1 MTKGALVIGGSV
13 AGLQAA
19 LDLAESG
26 IHVHLVDESP
36 FLGSGGTAVVP
47 EHLLNA
53 RLLEVAK
60 HPNVTVW
67 TNTRVNRAEAATDQ
81 PGRFQVELRQHP
93 RYVDLTKCTAC
104 GDCIQVC
111 PVTVPGTDHKV
122 IYWIEGAQ
130 PGCVAIDKLGKPPC
144 SNTCPGGIHVQ
155 GYVAL
160 IAQGRFQE
168 ALDLIREAI
177 PFPGICGRICTHPC
191 EVNCRRAEVDS
202 PVSIRALK
210 RFVSDWELDH
220 GSSRSAVGRETSDL
234 ELASDPKSRRSPPGD
249 KIQNPKSKIAVIG
262 AGPAGMAVADR
273 LARLGY
279 QVTVFEK
286 LPVIGGMMAVG
297 IPEYRLPRD
306 VIAREYRQIQDLGIE
321 IRLNTTVGPG
331 GDCTLDDLFAAG
343 YGAVCLAVGAHKSHD
358 LRISGES
365 LPGVIQGIEL
375 LKVISLSQQVGEPES
390 QATLKRLLRKGPKT
404 KAIVLGGGNTAM
416 DVSRSLRRLGL
427 KDVRIYYRRTRA
439 EMPAL
444 PEEIEGAEQ
453 EGVAVEYLVAPV
465 RILGSATTGVTGLE
479 CVRMKLGEPD
489 SSGRRRPVPIADS
502 EFVVKVDL
510 VALAIGQATQLDF
523 LGEDHGIAITR
534 DERINV
540 DGTSFM
546 TSRPGVFAAGDA
558 VTADKMA
565 VIEAI
570 GMGKKAAAAIDA
582 YLRGVPAHEV
592 VVDAREVPIARR
604 TMTEAEM
611 ILKPRVPM
619 PEMPVA
625 ERMQGYAEVELGYT
639 AEQAIKEAQRCLA
652 CGPCSECQACVRAC
666 KPGAVVHEQH
676 ERFVELEIG
685 AVIYAGDP
693 AHFGRL
699 TEIPPFIGRGR
710 LAESQGVYAVPSS
723 SPLIGSAAA
732 ARAMFDLRGDVARP
746 SVTTLAADSGPAR
759 IGVFVCQCG
768 DLIAGAVDT
777 EAVRDRAAA
786 WPDVAHAEVLPFSCS
801 PEAARAMAEAIE
813 TNGLNRAV
821 LAACSCCPID
831 QVCYSCTYQRV
842 RCKDNL
848 GVFHAGFGPDLT
860 DPRSARPV
868 RSRATWEF
876 VNIREQCAW
885 VHPDDRQA
893 ATAKA
898 ITLVAAAV
906 AKVRMAALN
915 AAEGIGP
922 VERSALI
929 LGNGA
934 SARACQK
941 ALETQG
947 IATQHIAELPAEI
960 RRMGGRYNVARGKAA
975 WQATALV
982 LAPQDAGEMD
992 RLLVA
997 FGQDGYRPRTNTVWG
1012 GLDTHRPGV
1021 WLCDPAQATAMSGAA
1036 AAARVTAWLGHLA
1049 TQPRTIAAV
1058 VDAARCR
1065 ACNTCVEICEFGA
1078 PQLVGNEPQ
1087 RSSWI
1092 DPAVCTGCGTCAA
1105 HCPSGA
1111 ITAGFCT
1118 DAQLSAMLEAALR

>member
-36 FLGSGGTAVVP
+36 FLGNGGAAVVP
-47 EHLLNA
+47 QHLLTA

-60 HPNVTVW
+60 HPNVAVW
-67 TNTRVNRAEAATDQ
+67 TNTRVNRAEAVAGQ
-81 PGRFQVELRQHP
+81 GGRFQVELRQHP
-93 RYVDLTKCTAC
+93 RYVDLAKCTAC

-122 IYWIEGAQ
+122 IYCLEGAQ

-210 RFVSDWELDH
+210 RFVSDWELGNGAGGQEIPNAGH
-220 GSSRSAVGRETSDL
+220 
-234 ELASDPKSRRSPPGD
+234 ASVPKL
-249 KIQNPKSKIAVIG
+249 KTENPKPERVAVIG

-306 VIAREYRQIQDLGIE
+306 VISREYRQIQDLGVE
-321 IRLNTTVGPG
+321 VRLHTTIGPG
-331 GDCTLDDLFAAG
+331 GEHTLDDLFATG
-343 YGAVCLAVGAHKSHD
+343 YEAVCLAVGAHKSHE
-358 LRISGES
+358 LRISGET

-375 LKVISLSQQVGEPES
+375 LNVISLSQQVSDPES
-390 QATLKRLLRKGPKT
+390 LATLKRLLRKGPKT
-404 KAIVLGGGNTAM
+404 RAIVLGGGNTAM

-453 EGVAVEYLVAPV
+453 EGVAIEYLVAPV
-465 RILGSATTGVTGLE
+465 RVLGNATAGVTGLE

-611 ILKPRVPM
+611 VLKPRVPV
-619 PEMPVA
+619 PEIPAA
-625 ERMQGYAEVELGYT
+625 ERVQGYAEVELGYT
-639 AEQAIKEAQRCLA
+639 AEQAMKEAQRCLA

-676 ERFVELEIG
+676 EEFVDLEIG

-693 AHFGRL
+693 AHFDRL
-699 TEIPPFIGRGR
+699 R
-710 LAESQGVYAVPSS
+710 LAESQGVYAVPPGN
-723 SPLIGSAAA
+723 PLIGSAAA
-732 ARAMFDLRGDVARP
+732 ARAMFDLRGDVTQPA
-746 SVTTLAADSGPAR
+746 VTALATGSGPAR

-768 DLIAGAVDT
+768 SLIAGVVDT
-777 EAVRDRAAA
+777 EAVRARAAV
-786 WPDVAHAEVLPFSCS
+786 WPDVVHTEVLPFSCS
-801 PEAARAMAEAIE
+801 PEAAQAMVEAID
-813 TNGLNRAV
+813 TYGLNRAV

-842 RCKDNL
+842 RCKENL
-848 GVFHAGFGPDLT
+848 GVFHPDLG
-860 DPRSARPV
+860 
-868 RSRATWEF
+868 SRAVWEF

-898 ITLVAAAV
+898 TTLVAAAV
-906 AKVRMAALN
+906 AKLRVAALKT
-915 AAEGIGP
+915 AE
-922 VERSALI
+922 VRTVDRSALI

-941 ALETQG
+941 ALESQG
-947 IATQHIAELPAEI
+947 IATQHVTELPSDI
-960 RRMGGRYNVARGKAA
+960 RRRGGLYNVVRPTIVPGAKRSGKAA

-982 LAPQDAGEMD
+982 LAPHDASEMD
-992 RLLVA
+992 RLLAA
-997 FGQDGYRPRTNTVWG
+997 FGEDGYRPRTDTAWG

-1021 WLCDPAQATAMSGAA
+1021 WLCDPAQATAMAGAA
-1036 AAARVTAWLGHLA
+1036 AAARVAAWLGHLA
-1049 TQPRTIAAV
+1049 TQPQAIAAV

-1078 PQLVGNEPQ
+1078 PQLTEIPPLSGRGVGEEPQ

-1111 ITAGFCT
+1111 ITAGFCP
-1118 DAQLSAMLEAALR
+1118 DAQLAAMLEAALACSSPRSGAEWGGD

>member
-36 FLGSGGTAVVP
+36 FLGSDGVAVVP
-47 EHLLNA
+47 QHLLNT

-67 TNTRVNRAEAATDQ
+67 TNTRVNRAEAVADQ
-81 PGRFQVELRQHP
+81 AGRFQVELRQHP
-93 RYVDLTKCTAC
+93 RYVDLAKCTAC

-122 IYWIEGAQ
+122 IYRLEGAQ

-210 RFVSDWELDH
+210 RFVSDWELGHD
-220 GSSRSAVGRETSDL
+220 RPRNAVGWDGVEVQGARGAEPQGT
-234 ELASDPKSRRSPPGD
+234 GD
-249 KIQNPKSKIAVIG
+249 SQKVAVIG

-306 VIAREYRQIQDLGIE
+306 VIGREYRQIQDLGVE
-321 IRLNTTVGPG
+321 IRLNTTIGPG
-331 GDCTLDDLFAAG
+331 GDHTLDGLFATG
-343 YGAVCLAVGAHKSHD
+343 YAAVCLAVGAHKSHD
-358 LRISGES
+358 LRISGEA
-365 LPGVIQGIEL
+365 LPGVTQGIEL
-375 LKVISLSQQVGEPES
+375 LKVISLSQQVGDPEL
-390 QATLKRLLRKGPKT
+390 QATLSRLLRKGPKT

-453 EGVAVEYLVAPV
+453 EGVAIEFLVAPV
-465 RILGSATTGVTGLE
+465 RLLGNATAGVTGLE

-570 GMGKKAAAAIDA
+570 GMGKRAAAAIDA
-582 YLRGVPAHEV
+582 YLRGVPPHEV

-611 ILKPRVPM
+611 VLKPRVPV
-619 PEMPVA
+619 PETPVA
-625 ERMQGYAEVELGYT
+625 ERVRGYAEVELGYT
-639 AEQAIKEAQRCLA
+639 IEQAMKEAQRCLA
-652 CGPCSECQACVRAC
+652 CGPCSECQACVHAC

-676 ERFVELEIG
+676 EQFVDLEIG

-693 AHFGRL
+693 AHFDRL
-699 TEIPPFIGRGR
+699 R
-710 LAESQGVYAVPSS
+710 LAESQGVYAVPPSN
-723 SPLIGSAAA
+723 PLIGSAAA
-732 ARAMFDLRGDVARP
+732 ARAMFDLRGDVSRP
-746 SVTTLAADSGPAR
+746 AVTAMATGDGPAR
-759 IGVFVCQCG
+759 IGVFVCRCG
-768 DLIAGAVDT
+768 SSIADAVDT
-777 EAVRDRAAA
+777 EAVRDQAAT
-786 WPDVAHAEVLPFSCS
+786 WPDVVHTEVLPFSCS
-801 PEAARAMAEAIE
+801 TEAAQAMVEAAEAHD
-813 TNGLNRAV
+813 LNRAV

-848 GVFHAGFGPDLT
+848 GVFHPSLNPDL
-860 DPRSARPV
+860 PGLGGPG
-868 RSRATWEF
+868 RSRAVWEF

-898 ITLVAAAV
+898 TALVAAAV
-906 AKVRMAALN
+906 AKVRVAALK
-915 AAEGIGP
+915 AVEERP
-922 VERSALI
+922 VERSVLI

-941 ALETQG
+941 ALEAQSIVT
-947 IATQHIAELPAEI
+947 HHVAEMPTEI
-960 RRMGGRYNVARGKAA
+960 RRIGGCYNVTRPVLGRAGTRSNST

-982 LAPQDAGEMD
+982 LAPHDAGEVD
-992 RLLVA
+992 RLLAA
-997 FGQDGYRPRTNTVWG
+997 FGEDGLRPRAHTAWG

-1036 AAARVTAWLGHLA
+1036 AAARVAAWLGHLV
-1049 TQPRTIAAV
+1049 TQPQAIAAV

-1078 PQLVGNEPQ
+1078 PQLVGEEPQ

-1092 DPAVCTGCGTCAA
+1092 DPAICTGCGTCAA

-1111 ITAGFCT
+1111 ITAGFYS
-1118 DAQLSAMLEAALR
+1118 DAQLTVMLEAALACASPRSSPPPF

>member
-26 IHVHLVDESP
+26 IHVNLVEESP
-36 FLGSGGTAVVP
+36 FLGSGGTATVP
-47 EHLLNA
+47 KHLLNA

-67 TNTRVNRAEAATDQ
+67 TNTRVNRAEAVAGQ

-93 RYVDLTKCTAC
+93 RYVDLLKCTAC
-104 GDCIQVC
+104 GDCIRVC

-122 IYWIEGAQ
+122 IYLVEGAQ

-210 RFVSDWELDH
+210 RFVSDWELSHDDPQ
-220 GSSRSAVGRETSDL
+220 R
-234 ELASDPKSRRSPPGD
+234 ASDQETATPQYTPSPKSS
-249 KIQNPKSKIAVIG
+249 SVAVIG

-279 QVTVFEK
+279 RVTVFEK

-306 VIAREYRQIQDLGIE
+306 VIGREYRQIQDLGVE
-321 IRLNTTVGPG
+321 IRLNTTIGPG
-331 GDCTLDDLFAAG
+331 GDLTLDDLFATG
-343 YGAVCLAVGAHKSHD
+343 YGAVCLAVGAHKSHE
-358 LRISGES
+358 LRISGEA

-375 LKVISLSQQVGEPES
+375 LKAISLSQQVGDPDS

-453 EGVAVEYLVAPV
+453 EGVAVEYLVTPV
-465 RILGSATTGVTGLE
+465 RILGNATTGVTGLE

-523 LGEDHGIAITR
+523 LGKDHLPRGEAEQGGIAITR

-546 TSRPGVFAAGDA
+546 TSRPGIFAAGDA

-592 VVDAREVPIARR
+592 IVDAREVPIARR

-611 ILKPRVPM
+611 VLKPRVPV

-625 ERMQGYAEVELGYT
+625 ERVQGYAEVELGYT
-639 AEQAIKEAQRCLA
+639 AEQATKEAQRCLA
-652 CGPCSECQACVRAC
+652 CGPCSECQACVRVC
-666 KPGAVVHEQH
+666 KPGAVIHEQH
-676 ERFVELEIG
+676 ERFVEMEIG

-693 AHFGRL
+693 AHFDRL
-699 TEIPPFIGRGR
+699 R
-710 LAESQGVYAVPSS
+710 LAESQGVYAVPPSN
-723 SPLIGSAAA
+723 PLIGSAAA
-732 ARAMFDLRGDVARP
+732 ARAMFDLRGDVAWP
-746 SVTTLAADSGPAR
+746 AVSTQVAGGGPAR

-777 EAVRDRAAA
+777 EAVRDHAAT
-786 WPDVAHAEVLPFSCS
+786 WPDVVHAQVLPFSCS
-801 PEAARAMAEAIE
+801 PEAARTMVEAVE
-813 TNGLNRAV
+813 TRGLNRVV

-848 GVFHAGFGPDLT
+848 GMFHPDLDLDLT
-860 DPRSARPV
+860 GLPRPV
-868 RSRATWEF
+868 KSRAIWEF

-885 VHPDDRQA
+885 VHPQDRQA

-898 ITLVAAAV
+898 TLLVAAAV
-906 AKVRMAALN
+906 AKARVAVPKAVV
-915 AAEGIGP
+915 ESGP

-941 ALETQG
+941 ALEAQG
-947 IATQHIAELPAEI
+947 IAVQHITEPPAEI
-960 RRMGGRYNVARGKAA
+960 RRLDGRYTVARPKAA
-975 WQATALV
+975 WQATVLV
-982 LAPQDAGEMD
+982 LAPHDAGEME
-992 RLLVA
+992 RLLAA
-997 FGQDGYRPRTNTVWG
+997 FGNDGHRPRADAAWG

-1036 AAARVTAWLGHLA
+1036 AAARVAAWLGRLV
-1049 TQPRTIAAV
+1049 TQPQAIAAV
-1058 VDAARCR
+1058 VDTARCR
-1065 ACNTCVEICEFGA
+1065 ACGTCVEICEFGA
-1078 PQLVGNEPQ
+1078 PQLIGQEPQ

-1092 DPAVCTGCGTCAA
+1092 DPAICTGCGTCAA

-1111 ITAGFCT
+1111 ITAGFCP
-1118 DAQLSAMLEAALR
+1118 DAQLAAMLEAALA

>member
-1 MTKGALVIGGSV
+1 
-13 AGLQAA
+13 
-19 LDLAESG
+19 
-26 IHVHLVDESP
+26 
-36 FLGSGGTAVVP
+36 
-47 EHLLNA
+47 
-53 RLLEVAK
+53 
-60 HPNVTVW
+60 
-67 TNTRVNRAEAATDQ
+67 
-81 PGRFQVELRQHP
+81 
-93 RYVDLTKCTAC
+93 
-104 GDCIQVC
+104 
-111 PVTVPGTDHKV
+111 
-122 IYWIEGAQ
+122 
-130 PGCVAIDKLGKPPC
+130 
-144 SNTCPGGIHVQ
+144 
-155 GYVAL
+155 
-160 IAQGRFQE
+160 
-168 ALDLIREAI
+168 
-177 PFPGICGRICTHPC
+177 
-191 EVNCRRAEVDS
+191 
-202 PVSIRALK
+202 
-210 RFVSDWELDH
+210 
-220 GSSRSAVGRETSDL
+220 
-234 ELASDPKSRRSPPGD
+234 
-249 KIQNPKSKIAVIG
+249 
-262 AGPAGMAVADR
+262 
-273 LARLGY
+273 
-279 QVTVFEK
+279 
-286 LPVIGGMMAVG
+286 
-297 IPEYRLPRD
+297 
-306 VIAREYRQIQDLGIE
+306 
-321 IRLNTTVGPG
+321 
-331 GDCTLDDLFAAG
+331 
-343 YGAVCLAVGAHKSHD
+343 
-358 LRISGES
+358 
-365 LPGVIQGIEL
+365 
-375 LKVISLSQQVGEPES
+375 
-390 QATLKRLLRKGPKT
+390 
-404 KAIVLGGGNTAM
+404 M

-453 EGVAVEYLVAPV
+453 EGVAIEYLVAPV
-465 RILGSATTGVTGLE
+465 RILGNATTGVTGLE

-489 SSGRRRPVPIADS
+489 TSGRRRPVPIADS

-523 LGEDHGIAITR
+523 LGEEHGIAITR

-611 ILKPRVPM
+611 VLKPRVPV
-619 PEMPVA
+619 PEVPVA
-625 ERMQGYAEVELGYT
+625 ERVQGYAEVELGYT
-639 AEQAIKEAQRCLA
+639 SEQAMKEAQRCLA

-676 ERFVELEIG
+676 EQFAELEIG

-693 AHFGRL
+693 AHFDRL
-699 TEIPPFIGRGR
+699 R
-710 LAESQGVYAVPSS
+710 LAESQGVYAVPPSN
-723 SPLIGSAAA
+723 PLVGSAAA
-732 ARAMFDLRGDVARP
+732 ARAMFDLRGEAVANARP
-746 SVTTLAADSGPAR
+746 AVTAQASGAGPAR

-768 DLIAGAVDT
+768 GWIADAVDT

-786 WPDVAHAEVLPFSCS
+786 WPDVVHAKVLPFSCS
-801 PEAARAMAEAIE
+801 PEAAQAMVEAIDAH
-813 TNGLNRAV
+813 GLNKAV

-848 GVFHAGFGPDLT
+848 GVFHPSVNQDLT
-860 DPRSARPV
+860 GLGRPV
-868 RSRATWEF
+868 RSRIAWEF

-898 ITLVAAAV
+898 ATLVAAAV
-906 AKVRMAALN
+906 AKVRVAVLS
-915 AAEGIGP
+915 AAEVTP

-941 ALETQG
+941 ALEAQG
-947 IATQHIAELPAEI
+947 IVTQHIADMPTEI
-960 RRMGGRYNVARGKAA
+960 RRTGGRYSVARPVLGRAGAKSSST

-982 LAPQDAGEMD
+982 LAPHDAGEVE
-992 RLLVA
+992 RLLAA
-997 FGQDGYRPRTNTVWG
+997 FGEDGYRPRSDAAWG
-1012 GLDTHRPGV
+1012 ALDTHRPGV

-1036 AAARVTAWLGHLA
+1036 AAARVAAWLGRLA
-1049 TQPRTIAAV
+1049 AKPQAIAAV

-1065 ACNTCVEICEFGA
+1065 ACSTCVEICEFGA
-1078 PQLVGNEPQ
+1078 PQLRGEEPQ

-1092 DPAVCTGCGTCAA
+1092 DPAICTGCGTCAA

-1118 DAQLSAMLEAALR
+1118 DAQLAAMLEAALQLSTQIPASLPKGGRGPERSGVGA